1 MVLGNIFIFIGVAI
15 LISGLWGYRKA
26 KASANW
32 PEAQGKIEASEV
44 KYIPP
49 NWWDQVKVSVYSP
62 QITYSYVVNGIEYH
76 SNQISIA
83 RLDTAIKDSAQDMV
97 EKYPIG
103 SSVAVRYDPQ
113 NPGFAFLEAGESRLM
128 LLLLIGSVML
138 IIGVV
143 GLILIPKL

>member
-1 MVLGNIFIFIGVAI
+1 MVVGIIFIIIGVAI
-15 LISGLWGYRKA
+15 LISGLLGYRKA

-32 PEAQGKIEASEV
+32 PEVQGKIEASEV
-44 KYIPP
+44 KLIPP

-83 RLDTAIKDSAQDMV
+83 RLDTAIKDGAQKMV
-97 EKYPIG
+97 EKYPVG

-113 NPGFAFLEAGESRLM
+113 KPGFAFLESGESGLM
-128 LLLLIGSVML
+128 LPLLIGSVVL
-138 IIGVV
+138 IIGVI
-143 GLILIPKL
+143 GLFLIPKL